1 MIDVGKADL
10 LRYRGVVDRVDI
22 EAVQVGQSEALLNG
36 VHTLGIVPLSR
47 EHFPMTPVALGLLL
61 VAACLHAGWNFRLKR
76 CQERLVVL
84 WWALAWSAVA
94 VLPVLFFVPL
104 PVGQAWT
111 FVWASALAQAA
122 YLGLLSLAYSLAD
135 FSLVYPVARGSAP
148 LFLLLWSTQ
157 LLHEPLHPRGL
168 VGVGVLSL
176 GLMGMGLSGVL
187 GSGTGLPLGRR
198 MDTQISAL
206 LAALGVA
213 FTISIYTAI
222 DGYAVKNTPA
232 LSYFVAQ
239 WCLSVVLALPPL
251 LFRHRWRSLVEVLR
265 RERGSVARVGLASA
279 LAYLLA
285 LQAYT
290 LAPVGYAGAV
300 REVSV
305 VLGALFG
312 WRFGGEPGGPTR
324 LFSAVVIFTGILL
337 VATAR

>member
-1 MIDVGKADL
+1 
-10 LRYRGVVDRVDI
+10 
-22 EAVQVGQSEALLNG
+22 
-36 VHTLGIVPLSR
+36 
-47 EHFPMTPVALGLLL
+47 MTPVALGLLL
-61 VAACLHAGWNFRLKR
+61 LAACLHAGWNFRLKR
-76 CQERLVVL
+76 CQDRLAVL
-84 WWALAWSAVA
+84 WWALALSALA
-94 VLPVLFFVPL
+94 VLPVLFWVPL
-104 PVGQAWT
+104 PQGRTWY
-111 FVWASALAQAA
+111 FVLASAGAQAA

-157 LLHEPLHPRGL
+157 LLHEPLHSQGL
-168 VGVGVLSL
+168 LGVSVLSL

-187 GSGTGLPLGRR
+187 GSGTGLSLGS
-198 MDTQISAL
+198 QASAQVGAL

-222 DGYAVKNTPA
+222 DGYAVKGTPA

-251 LFRHRWRSLVEVLR
+251 LLRNRWASLVEVLK
-265 RERGSVARVGLASA
+265 RERAGVVWVGAGSA
-279 LAYLLA
+279 LAYFLA

-305 VLGALFG
+305 VLGAFLG

-324 LFSAVVIFTGILL
+324 VLSALVIFAGILL
-337 VATAR
+337 VATSR